1 MNNTEKVNQLRIR
14 LSEAQLHSRRLHDQY
29 MQAMAQECRIR
40 ERIEDLLSMPHDL
53 EASRD

>member
-1 MNNTEKVNQLRIR
+1 MNTTDKINQLRQR

-29 MQAMAQECRIR
+29 MMAMAQECRIR

-53 EASRD
+53 EAKP